1 MLALRMIKAVRLFL
15 LFSPKNGVHISVE
28 KDYGV
33 RQTMNHFAAKELDTS
48 FGG

>member
-1 MLALRMIKAVRLFL
+1 MRTLFL
-15 LFSPKNGVHISVE
+15 LFSVLIYQDAQKNGVHISVE